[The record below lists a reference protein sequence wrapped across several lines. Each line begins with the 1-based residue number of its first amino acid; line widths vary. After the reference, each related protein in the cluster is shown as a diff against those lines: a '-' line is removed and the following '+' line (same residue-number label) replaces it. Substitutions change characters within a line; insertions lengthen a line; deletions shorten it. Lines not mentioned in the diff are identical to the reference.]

1 MERIICRVIKAKD
14 DDEEFRLRYIEGGL
28 LSTAELSILQ
38 ARKEINLYAKRTHRM
53 FGFVRDLLH
62 TTDDDAFTRLFARIE
77 KYENISDRME
87 VEIANYLNLV
97 SEGRL
102 SSESK
107 EQIREMLREVSEIES
122 IGDSCYNLARTLNH
136 KHSGKTDFTEKQYE
150 HIELMFQFVNEA
162 MMQMMAL
169 LNDTT
174 HEVDPNVSFNIEQEI
189 NNYRDQ
195 LKTQN
200 VMDINNREY
209 GYQMGVHY
217 MDLIAECEKLGDYV
231 INVVEAYTEKKATAA
246 LSAVG

>member
-1 MERIICRVIKAKD
+1 
-14 DDEEFRLRYIEGGL
+14 
-28 LSTAELSILQ
+28 
-38 ARKEINLYAKRTHRM
+38 
-53 FGFVRDLLH
+53 
-62 TTDDDAFTRLFARIE
+62 
-77 KYENISDRME
+77 
-87 VEIANYLNLV
+87 
-97 SEGRL
+97 
-102 SSESK
+102 
-107 EQIREMLREVSEIES
+107 
-122 IGDSCYNLARTLNH
+122 
-136 KHSGKTDFTEKQYE
+136 
-150 HIELMFQFVNEA
+150 
-162 MMQMMAL
+162 MQMMAL